1 MATRFLF
8 AIVLAPL
15 LLGCGSSETVV
26 TGSVT
31 VNGQPLRQ
39 GYITFF
45 PTAGTKATCGAE
57 VIDGQYQVKPL
68 IPGPRRVVIAG
79 TPNVQVVTHGNGPA
93 TLKIAPS
100 ANAVSPQA
108 KGNQQVVE
116 IKQGK
121 QTLDFALQN
130 PKVYSQR

>member
-8 AIVLAPL
+8 AIALAPL
-15 LLGCGSSETVV
+15 LLGCGSPETVV

-31 VNGQPLRQ
+31 INGQPLRQ

-45 PTAGTKATCGAE
+45 PAAGTKATCGAE
-57 VIDGQYQVKPL
+57 VIDGQYRVKPML
-68 IPGPRRVVIAG
+68 PGSRRVVIAG
-79 TPNVQVVTHGNGPA
+79 TPNVQVVAHGNGPA
-93 TLKIAPS
+93 TLKIVPS
-100 ANAVSPQA
+100 AHEVSPKT

-116 IKQGK
+116 IRQGK

-130 PKVYSQR
+130 PKTYSPR

>member
-8 AIVLAPL
+8 ALALAPL

-31 VNGQPLRQ
+31 INGQPLRQ

-57 VIDGQYQVKPL
+57 VIDGQYQVKPM

-79 TPNVQVVTHGNGPA
+79 TPNVQAASHVNGPT
-93 TLKIAPS
+93 TLKIVAS
-100 ANAVSPQA
+100 ANAVSLHA

-116 IKQGK
+116 IQQGK

-130 PKVYSQR
+130 PKAYSQR